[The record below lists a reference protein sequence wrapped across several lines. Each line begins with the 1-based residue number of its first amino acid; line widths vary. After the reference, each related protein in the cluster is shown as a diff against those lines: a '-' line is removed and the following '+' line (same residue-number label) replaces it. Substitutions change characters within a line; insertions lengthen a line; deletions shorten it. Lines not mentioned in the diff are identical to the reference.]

1 MKLYGTSKENMLRL
15 VGFMIVA
22 AVALPVIAGLIQF
35 DHIKRYKVISEIIP
49 AVALIVVTY
58 MPPLRSR
65 T

>member
-35 DHIKRYKVISEIIP
+35 DHIKRYEVISEIIP

-58 MPPLRSR
+58 LPPLRSR